1 MESDI
6 RWNRTSGRYVRFS
19 NGPNSR
25 SGGLQVQDSGRDA
38 TQPSTD
44 ALRDQVD
51 SLLEVFEQQRRDL
64 ADAQSAIASTTVTAW
79 SSDNLIRV
87 VSNAAGVPVEVHVEP
102 EAFKRSTP
110 DKLGHSITEAVQ
122 AAARLALEATRQAVA
137 PIEASGEGIP
147 DLSDLVPGAPSIRD
161 LVRTMFPEPPTPQN
175 EPATLDEESE
185 DEYYR
190 NRSYL
195 RDRP

>member
-1 MESDI
+1 M
-6 RWNRTSGRYVRFS
+6 
-19 NGPNSR
+19 
-25 SGGLQVQDSGRDA
+25 QVEDSGRDA
-38 TQPSTD
+38 TRERNE

-51 SLLEVFEQQRRDL
+51 SLLEILEQQRSDL
-64 ADAQSAIASTTVTAW
+64 AEAQSTLANTTVTAW
-79 SSDNLIRV
+79 SANNLIRV

-110 DKLGHSITEAVQ
+110 EKLGHSITEAVQ
-122 AAARLALEATRQAVA
+122 AAARLALEATQQAVA
-137 PIEASGEGIP
+137 PVQASAGGIP

-161 LVRTMFPEPPTPQN
+161 LVRTMFPEPAAAQD
-175 EPATLDEESE
+175 EPAALDEESE

>member
-1 MESDI
+1 M
-6 RWNRTSGRYVRFS
+6 
-19 NGPNSR
+19 
-25 SGGLQVQDSGRDA
+25 QDSGRDA
-38 TQPSTD
+38 AQPSTD

-51 SLLEVFEQQRRDL
+51 SLLEVFEQQRRNL
-64 ADAQSAIASTTVTAW
+64 AEAQSALASTAVTAW
-79 SSDNLIRV
+79 SSNNLIRV

-110 DKLGHSITEAVQ
+110 EKLGHSITEAVQ
-122 AAARLALEATRQAVA
+122 AAARMALEATQQAVA
-137 PIEASGEGIP
+137 PLEASAGGIP

-161 LVRTMFPEPPTPQN
+161 LVRTMFPEPPAAQDQ
-175 EPATLDEESE
+175 PAPLDEESE

>member
-1 MESDI
+1 MEPI
-6 RWNRTSGRYVRFS
+6 AGLLRQIQRRTEFS
-19 NGPNSR
+19 EV
-25 SGGLQVQDSGRDA
+25 GLQVEDRGRDA
-38 TQPSTD
+38 TQEHNK
-44 ALRDQVD
+44 ALRDQID
-51 SLLEVFEQQRRDL
+51 SLLEVFEQQRNDL
-64 ADAQSAIASTTVTAW
+64 AEAQSTLATTTVTAW
-79 SSDNLIRV
+79 SSNNLIRV

-110 DKLGHSITEAVQ
+110 EKLGHSITEAVQ
-122 AAARLALEATRQAVA
+122 AAARLALEATQQAVA
-137 PIEASGEGIP
+137 PVQASAGGIP

-161 LVRTMFPEPPTPQN
+161 LVRTMFPEPPAAQD
-175 EPATLDEESE
+175 EPESPDDESE

>member
-1 MESDI
+1 M
-6 RWNRTSGRYVRFS
+6 
-19 NGPNSR
+19 
-25 SGGLQVQDSGRDA
+25 QDSGRDA

-51 SLLEVFEQQRRDL
+51 SLREVFEQQRRDL
-64 ADAQSAIASTTVTAW
+64 AEAQSTLASTTVTAW
-79 SSDNLIRV
+79 SSNNLIRV
-87 VSNAAGVPVEVHVEP
+87 VSNAAGVPVEVHVDP

-110 DKLGHSITEAVQ
+110 EKLGQSITEAVQ
-122 AAARLALEATRQAVA
+122 AAARLAVEATQQAVA
-137 PIEASGEGIP
+137 PLEASAGEIP

-161 LVRTMFPEPPTPQN
+161 LVRTMFPEPSAAQDETAP
-175 EPATLDEESE
+175 LDEESE